1 MSATRRAQ
9 RPSGLE
15 RALRVATAAVAVAAL
30 LSFGVVACKDD
41 GSDAEQG
48 AAASTSALPASS
60 TPSTPAHPAGSSDPA
75 LADDIRAFVEQTM
88 DERHLRAVI
97 VEITRRGETVI
108 SEAFGETMT
117 GVPATVDMHF
127 RNGAVAISYV
137 ATVLLQLVD
146 EGTVSL
152 DDKLS
157 TWLPE
162 FPHAAEVTLGQL
174 ARMTSGYADY
184 VQQPEMID
192 ALYADPFRTF
202 TPEELLAYVADL
214 PLLYEPGTN
223 WSYAHTNYVLLGLAI
238 EKITGS
244 RMDELIQR
252 RVLDPLGL
260 DNTTDPGNPSI
271 AEPVM
276 HAFSPERR
284 SFLQIPA
291 GAPFVEESTFWNPSW
306 TITHG
311 AIQTTDIA
319 DLTASA
325 IAIGE
330 GSLLSSQSHQAMV
343 STDLRGFGSPVDG
356 CPTCFQQGEPYS
368 YGVGLVTTGDWVM
381 QNPMF
386 AGQAA
391 AMAYIAEERVSI
403 AVAVTFE
410 PEAFDAAGNTRNE
423 ADQLFRELGAIV
435 VPDHAPPI
443 GR

>member
-1 MSATRRAQ
+1 MRPGLSRRQ
-9 RPSGLE
+9 PM
-15 RALRVATAAVAVAAL
+15 RASAAVVVAAL
-30 LSFGVVACKDD
+30 LSFGVVACSDD
-41 GSDAEQG
+41 GGAAEQG
-48 AAASTSALPASS
+48 AAASTSTLPASS
-60 TPSTPAHPAGSSDPA
+60 TPSSTADSSGSSDPA
-75 LADDIRAFVEQTM
+75 LANQIRAFVEHSM

-97 VEITRRGETVI
+97 VEVTKGGEPVI
-108 SEAFGETMT
+108 REAFGETMA

-162 FPHAAEVTLGQL
+162 FPHADQVTLGQL
-174 ARMTSGYADY
+174 ARMTSGYPDY
-184 VQQPEMID
+184 VQQPKMLD

-202 TPEELLAYVADL
+202 TPEELLAYVKDL

-238 EKITGS
+238 EEITGT

-271 AEPVM
+271 PEPVM
-276 HAFSPERR
+276 HAFTPERR

-291 GAPFVEESTFWNPSW
+291 GAPFIEESTFWNPSW

-330 GSLLSSQSHQAMV
+330 GSLLSSESHQAMV
-343 STDLRGFGSPVDG
+343 STDLRGFGSPLEG

-368 YGVGLVTTGDWVM
+368 YGVGVVTTGDWVM

-391 AMAYIAEERVSI
+391 AMAYMVKEHVSI

-410 PEAFDAAGNTRNE
+410 PEAFDAHGNTRNE

-435 VPDHAPPI
+435 APDHAPPI
-443 GR
+443 RH